1 MIDIHC
7 HILPGLDDGPRKLD
21 DSLEMAR
28 IAVADGIVRTVATP
42 HINGFLHSPVF
53 LRERV
58 SLFNE
63 TLKKEGIPLEVLPG
77 ADARALLDP
86 EILRDY
92 TLNGTDYVLF
102 EFPHSHIPQNAI
114 ELIFKAILAGLKP
127 IITHPERNPTVI
139 LRPQV
144 LFDLVEAG
152 ALVQCTAE
160 SLTGFFGP
168 EVMDCCFF
176 LLERRAVHF
185 LASDAHS
192 PRYRRPVLSRS
203 VLAAEKIIGR
213 AAARRLV
220 ENNPSAVVS
229 GEAIYV

>member
-7 HILPGLDDGPRKLD
+7 HILPGLDDGPCKLD
-21 DSLEMAR
+21 DSLEMAK
-28 IAVADGIVRTVATP
+28 IAVADGIVRIVATP
-42 HINGFLHSPVF
+42 HINGILHPPAL

-63 TLKKEGIPLEVLPG
+63 TLKNQGIPLEVLPG
-77 ADARALLDP
+77 ADASALLDP
-86 EILRDY
+86 EILRRY

-102 EFPHSHIPQNAI
+102 EFPHSHIPQNAP
-114 ELIFKAILAGLKP
+114 EQVFKAILAGLKP

-168 EVMDCCFF
+168 EVMDCCLF
-176 LLERRAVHF
+176 LLKRHSVHF

-192 PRYRRPVLSRS
+192 PRHRRPVLSGS
-203 VLAAEKIIGR
+203 VIAAGKIIGR
-213 AAARRLV
+213 SAARRLV
-220 ENNPSAVVS
+220 ENNPAAVIS
-229 GEAIYV
+229 GETIDV